1 MTGRKLFSAGLIFS
15 AVLFGM
21 IAVPAAADDD
31 AEFEIVSKKS
41 ASSASAGDNSSD
53 FEITR
58 KSAQAGRQSRSAAR
72 RSAVRSSRRTTSR
85 QARPRRPVRTT
96 SRRSG
101 KASAAEQTESPAK
114 TIDTESLDESD
125 FVIVRRDEIDQ
136 EDPAYQQKL
145 RQYEERYRQYEE
157 RLKEYEAQKGK
168 DWDFLCYHYDA
179 RDNKINGADARLFA
193 TLFIVSVIGVI
204 TMLVTLVRELGRR
217 PPVYSVD
224 QMSQLR
230 AAGAAAVSSREAE
243 CFVSTLW
250 NNATGGKGADG
261 IVLSTRGE
269 VHNLADETAQVAC
282 ALPDDQE
289 SVDRLNALG
298 DAVCLWQSRSVIAPG
313 ISLDSGIVKRI
324 FMGIV
329 YCVLVYLYAPH
340 PMFLLVLFSPLA
352 FMTPLYLVSSREGSL
367 VYRMLGGSLKV
378 FGKMVGNAVE
388 GAGRME
394 GATATIYET
403 RSGNVY
409 IQENYWGVL
418 IVFALKLAFA
428 ALFLYVVYLAAPLIV
443 LYAVVRNYILA
454 N

>member
-1 MTGRKLFSAGLIFS
+1 MTGHRFLSAGLIFG

-21 IAVPAAADDD
+21 TAVPAAADDD

-41 ASSASAGDNSSD
+41 SSSTSSEDNSSD

-58 KSAQAGRQSRSAAR
+58 KSAQAGRRSRSAAR

-85 QARPRRPVRTT
+85 QARPRPVRTS

-101 KASAAEQTESPAK
+101 KTSAPEQTESPAK
-114 TIDTESLDESD
+114 TLNTESLDESD

-136 EDPAYQQKL
+136 ADPAYQQKL
-145 RQYEERYRQYEE
+145 REYKERYRQYEE

-193 TLFIVSVIGVI
+193 TLFIVSVIGII

-224 QMSQLR
+224 QMRQLR

-250 NNATGGKGADG
+250 NNATDGKGEDG
-261 IVLSTRGE
+261 IVLSSRGE
-269 VHNLADETAQVAC
+269 VLNLADETAQVAC

-298 DAVCLWQSRSVIAPG
+298 DAVCLWQSRSIIAPG

-324 FMGIV
+324 FMVIV
-329 YCVLVYLYAPH
+329 YCTLVYLYAPH

-418 IVFALKLAFA
+418 IVFGLKLAFA